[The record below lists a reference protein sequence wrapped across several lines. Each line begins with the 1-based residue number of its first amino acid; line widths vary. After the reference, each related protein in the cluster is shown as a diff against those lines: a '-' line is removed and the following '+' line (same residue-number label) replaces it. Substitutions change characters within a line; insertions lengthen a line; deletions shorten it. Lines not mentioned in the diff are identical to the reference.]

1 MENEGVVPLNTKTFD
16 PKMAQSIDIY
26 YFTMSPPSRSVL
38 MLMRTLGIKP
48 NIKIVNVLNGE
59 QMKPEFLKINP
70 LHTIPT
76 INDNGFIL
84 YESSAILKYLV
95 DQYGK
100 DDSLY
105 PRDSKKGAIVTQQL
119 SFANTTLFPRFISTH
134 IALLFGGSVS
144 EDDKKKL
151 NDALEYLNNTLSDS
165 KWTAGENMTVA
176 DFAMIGILSNLE
188 AAGVYDLTSFTNL
201 WQWYERMKT
210 SLSSYGYED
219 IMQAGADAFGHMIK
233 NKINS

>member
-16 PKMAQSIDIY
+16 PKMAHSIDIY

-38 MLMRTLGIKP
+38 MLMRTLGVKH

-84 YESSAILKYLV
+84 SESYCVTL
-95 DQYGK
+95 GFK
-100 DDSLY
+100 DFKFFSMLQ
-105 PRDSKKGAIVTQQL
+105 IV
-119 SFANTTLFPRFISTH
+119 
-134 IALLFGGSVS
+134 LLFGGSVS
-144 EDDKKKL
+144 DDDKKKF
-151 NDALEYLNNTLSDS
+151 NDALEYLDNILSDS
-165 KWTAGENMTVA
+165 KWMAGENMTVA
-176 DFAMIGILSNLE
+176 DFAMIGILSNVE
-188 AAGVYDLTSFTNL
+188 AAGVYDLTSFNDL
-201 WQWYERMKT
+201 WQWYEKMKT